1 MFLTTIVVTFSAL
14 STSTSPVASGKTTA
28 KLSGLIPLLSSHD
41 RYESHDPLTTPTEYQ
56 RQQQRFPPQTP
67 PPHTPTPS
75 SQHRLRRTPRFSSTP
90 SPNPRLEKQ
99 PTQQPHERVVVSL
112 GPQGRYVLSGIEPHN
127 FPSPKEARRPGH
139 RLSQELVDSADESST
154 HSPQQQRQATNLSG
168 TAQPELYPVA
178 RITKNT
184 RRAILYALEEG
195 LRGPNEYTDDYAELY
210 SPMADIPGGLP
221 ATSNG
226 KAASMSRP
234 IAARA
239 PAPTGSPGIKGP
251 RAIMQERAAREAA
264 REKQREERER
274 MEREHAEAEAR
285 AQDEAI
291 RRETERR
298 AAAAAA
304 AAGAGHVYSGTG
316 ADVPSTAR
324 RPVQTSTGRAR
335 ADDGNRGGAYPTAPG
350 DSQAQGTQRHTR
362 ATSAPSQPVPGATTS
377 GAAGNQPQAGEAS
390 GSASRARSSFPHA
403 FERWEN
409 LSAHWEG
416 LTNFWIRRLQQNA
429 QEIGEDPVSQ
439 QLARQVTDLSSAGAN
454 LFHAVVELQR
464 LRASSERKF
473 QRWFFETRSEL
484 ERNQEV
490 TAMLE
495 AALEEERRTRA
506 DAIREAL
513 ATEQGSSKL
522 QQQLAEARKE
532 LVISK
537 EEARRAWDELGRRE
551 NEERERTTSLQ
562 MGHPTIVGGVQV
574 VPMTQGMG
582 RSDSTQRDPRSY
594 GQAAPAEYAHQSPS
608 SRSARPEYT
617 QAPAVQPT
625 ATSASGSAA
634 YQAQPSVHHQQ
645 SYPSEGGYSEGEY

>member
-1 MFLTTIVVTFSAL
+1 
-14 STSTSPVASGKTTA
+14 
-28 KLSGLIPLLSSHD
+28 
-41 RYESHDPLTTPTEYQ
+41 
-56 RQQQRFPPQTP
+56 
-67 PPHTPTPS
+67 
-75 SQHRLRRTPRFSSTP
+75 
-90 SPNPRLEKQ
+90 
-99 PTQQPHERVVVSL
+99 
-112 GPQGRYVLSGIEPHN
+112 
-127 FPSPKEARRPGH
+127 
-139 RLSQELVDSADESST
+139 
-154 HSPQQQRQATNLSG
+154 
-168 TAQPELYPVA
+168 
-178 RITKNT
+178 
-184 RRAILYALEEG
+184 
-195 LRGPNEYTDDYAELY
+195 
-210 SPMADIPGGLP
+210 MADISGGLP
-221 ATSNG
+221 AASNG

-264 REKQREERER
+264 REKQREEQKR
-274 MEREHAEAEAR
+274 MEKEHAEAEAR
-285 AQDEAI
+285 AQDEAL
-291 RRETERR
+291 RRESERR

-304 AAGAGHVYSGTG
+304 AAGAGTGPSGTG
-316 ADVPSTAR
+316 ADIHSTSR

-335 ADDGNRGGAYPTAPG
+335 ADTRPDDGNRGGVYPIASG
-350 DSQAQGTQRHTR
+350 DNQAQSTQRHTR
-362 ATSAPSQPVPGATTS
+362 ATSAPTQPVPGATTS
-377 GAAGNQPQAGEAS
+377 GAAGYQPQTGEAS
-390 GSASRARSSFPHA
+390 GSASASRARSSFPHA

-429 QEIGEDPVSQ
+429 QEINEDPVSQ

-513 ATEQGSSKL
+513 EREEGSSKL
-522 QQQLAEARKE
+522 LQTVAEMRKE
-532 LVISK
+532 LLISK

-551 NEERERTTSLQ
+551 NEERERIVSLQ
-562 MGHPTIVGGVQV
+562 HGQPTIIGGVQV
-574 VPMTQGMG
+574 VPMIQSAG
-582 RSDSTQRDPRSY
+582 RSNSQRDPRSY
-594 GQAAPAEYAHQSPS
+594 NQAEPTEYTQSPS
-608 SRSARPEYT
+608 ARGARPEYT

-625 ATSASGSAA
+625 PTSASTNAP
-634 YQAQPSVHHQQ
+634 YQTQPGVHHRQ
-645 SYPSEGGYSEGEY
+645 SYNSEGGYSEEDFETPATQPEVYQPTGSSTTQQQQQQQQPQQQQQQPQYSAAPDYSGAGYSSGWDQVEQQMPRHHHPTRLSDVIEEEDERSRTSASRN